1 MQGRIALLLEGAAGH
16 AVAHRALP
24 VQPRWL
30 LGRGGERAQR
40 LSVRSGKGSKPTA
53 GPIVARDCARGGLD
67 DFAGTVLTGPETG
80 RIRASTA
87 SSAVRCFPG
96 LSRSAVRCVRCGLFP
111 SPSELLGLPRR

>member
-40 LSVRSGKGSKPTA
+40 LSVRSGESTESTA
-53 GPIVARDCARGGLD
+53 APMLAGTARG
-67 DFAGTVLTGPETG
+67 AG
-80 RIRASTA
+80 
-87 SSAVRCFPG
+87 
-96 LSRSAVRCVRCGLFP
+96 
-111 SPSELLGLPRR
+111 